1 MKLLMEGKALSY
13 YIHDIKASFLVP
25 FIVYIYYAS
34 FALKSPDCHLPH
46 VWFLE
51 RAMAIEFY

>member
-1 MKLLMEGKALSY
+1 MEGKALSY

-46 VWFLE
+46 V
-51 RAMAIEFY
+51 